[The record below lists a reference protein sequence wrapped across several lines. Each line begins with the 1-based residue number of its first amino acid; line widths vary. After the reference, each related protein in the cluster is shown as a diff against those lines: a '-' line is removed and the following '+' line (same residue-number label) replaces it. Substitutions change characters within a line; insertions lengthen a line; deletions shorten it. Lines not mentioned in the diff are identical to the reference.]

1 MITKYTL
8 KYPQGYY
15 KEQTSFGLIYTNNK
29 REAFR
34 FSSETVADIFR
45 TQLGMKGGKIESI
58 SL

>member
-15 KEQTSFGLIYTNNK
+15 KEQTSFGIMYTHNK
-29 REAFR
+29 REAFM

-45 TQLGMKGGKIESI
+45 TQLGMKGGKIEPI
-58 SL
+58 NL